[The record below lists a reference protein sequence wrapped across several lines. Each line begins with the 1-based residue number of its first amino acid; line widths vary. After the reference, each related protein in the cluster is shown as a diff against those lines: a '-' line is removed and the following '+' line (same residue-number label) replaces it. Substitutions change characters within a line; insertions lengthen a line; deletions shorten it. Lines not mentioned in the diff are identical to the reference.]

1 MTYNILISTYKIQ
14 NDHFQSGNKTY
25 LMWLYVYQRT
35 LWYKHLNITIER
47 RLYFNNNVFVCKWTL
62 KKIYIWSSHEHWKLR
77 YPIHFYCCFSLQS
90 LWSPVCL
97 IDWVLLNVQWQL
109 LPAYSWREK
118 VNQYIHRTM
127 QKCGRNVTT
136 GASTINYN

>member
-1 MTYNILISTYKIQ
+1 MNYNILISTYKIQ
-14 NDHFQSGNKTY
+14 NDHFQSGNKNIFNVTLCLSKN
-25 LMWLYVYQRT
+25 LMVQTFKYHHW
-35 LWYKHLNITIER
+35 K

-136 GASTINYN
+136 GVSTINYN